1 MGREYV
7 IQSWVKHE
15 EGDHR
20 IIPDELIDHAPG
32 YSGEQIGNRNAKSN
46 GSTWSRVAPG
56 WLPNGKADLSTAV
69 DVSEDSKG
77 NPLILVDSAYKI
89 LLDYE
94 PKVTALQN
102 ALAGNKIT
110 KGSFEQALKVL
121 DAKLYNAEKRL
132 EKLLNT
138 IPPDEDKSSYIEFEG
153 VLEEQEYPLH
163 YPHGEEKFKSDYF
176 YENCIVTIDGKK
188 ESSYDVSHREAI
200 TPIKKRDKSLW
211 QSLTSFFI
219 TMLPTM
225 KE

>member
-7 IQSWVKHE
+7 IQSWVKHD
-15 EGDHR
+15 GDDHR

-46 GSTWSRVAPG
+46 SNTWARVAPG
-56 WLPNGKADLSTAV
+56 WLPNGKADLSSAV
-69 DVSEDSKG
+69 DVSEESKG
-77 NPLILVDSAYKI
+77 NPLILVDSAYKT

-94 PKVTALQN
+94 PKVTALKN
-102 ALAGNKIT
+102 ALAGNRIT
-110 KGSFEQALKVL
+110 KGSFDQALKVL
-121 DAKLYNAEKRL
+121 DSKLYNAERRL

-138 IPPDEDKSSYIEFEG
+138 IPPDEDETSYIEFEE
-153 VLEEQEYPLH
+153 VLEEEGYPLH
-163 YPHGEEKFKSDYF
+163 YPHGAEKFKSDYF

-188 ESSYDVSHREAI
+188 EVSYDVSHREAT
-200 TPIKKRDKSLW
+200 TPIKERDKSLW

>member
-7 IQSWVKHE
+7 IQSWVKHDK
-15 EGDHR
+15 GDHR

-46 GSTWSRVAPG
+46 GNTWSRVAPG

-69 DVSEDSKG
+69 DVSEESKG
-77 NPLILVDSAYKI
+77 NPLVLVDSAYKT

-94 PKVTALQN
+94 GKVTALKN
-102 ALAGNKIT
+102 ALAAHKIT
-110 KGSFEQALKVL
+110 KGSYDQALKVL

-138 IPPDEDKSSYIEFEG
+138 IPPDEDKSSYIESEE
-153 VLEEQEYPLH
+153 VLEEDEYPLH
-163 YPHGEEKFKSDYF
+163 YPHGAEKFKSDYF
-176 YENCIVTIDGKK
+176 YENCIVTVDVQK

-200 TPIKKRDKSLW
+200 MPINKRDKSLW
-211 QSLTSFFI
+211 QILTLFFI
-219 TMLPTM
+219 TMLPTV
-225 KE
+225 KD